1 MDRSEA
7 VRVVESGSVQPRGD
21 VEPRGTAR
29 PLGITEDS
37 RGIIDPAR
45 MQQWVTLH
53 RYPPG
58 PELSGVIECFWAV
71 SYRVPPG
78 RVHTQQ
84 LLLDRFINGTGHEK
98 KNKKIARD

>member
-7 VRVVESGSVQPRGD
+7 VSAVESGGVQPRDDAG
-21 VEPRGTAR
+21 PRGTAR

-71 SYRVPPG
+71 SYCVPPG

-84 LLLDRFINGTGHEK
+84 LITHPAVNLSVAHGRGR
-98 KNKKIARD
+98 ASA